1 MLKKALV
8 FLASG
13 FEEIEALTIVDIL
26 RRCRIETVLVG
37 LKRSLVE
44 GAHGIKVIP
53 DKFIDEVEMDEF
65 DAIICPGGSPGF
77 KHLRENP
84 RVIEIVKGAYEQN
97 KIVAAICAAPT
108 VLSDAGVIRGK
119 TCTIYPGMEN
129 ELIKGGGKPKERD
142 LVVVDQNVI
151 TSMGPATAIVF
162 TLKLAEMLVEKKV
175 VAEITKDILADIGV
189 KFRKY

>member
-26 RRCRIETVLVG
+26 RRCNIETVLVG
-37 LKRSLVE
+37 LKN
-44 GAHGIKVIP
+44 G
-53 DKFIDEVEMDEF
+53 EVEMDEF
-65 DAIICPGGSPGF
+65 GAIICPGGSPGF
-77 KHLRENP
+77 KNLRENA
-84 RVIEIVKGAYEQN
+84 RVIKIVQMAHAQN

-119 TCTIYPGMEN
+119 MCTIYPGMEN
-129 ELIKGGGKPKERD
+129 ELMKGGGKLREGD
-142 LVVVDQNVI
+142 LVVVDENVV

-175 VAEITKDILADIGV
+175 VEEITKNLLADIGV
-189 KFRKY
+189 KFQR